1 MNRQGRCVA
10 AIRGARAGEHVFT
23 SMRLRG
29 DAVAISPKTS
39 TAAEIARIHRCA
51 HAIARV
57 ASRRG
62 VHWRTLH
69 AAYRRAAGK
78 YKLIDED
85 PTDGLPLPPVRQT
98 RPFAF
103 SASDLRDIKAQI
115 SRPQDW
121 LSFHLLAYT
130 GMRSIEVRRLRWDDI
145 NFVKNTLRVTGK
157 QTRRGDDERLVPIHP
172 TLRAV
177 LLEAPS
183 VLGQHV
189 LRGRY
194 TSSRAGEMISETGIA
209 TMIKRNVS
217 SHVQR
222 PAGDVC
228 HPIRRAVAS
237 SLRRNGVDLDTIDKL
252 LGWAPASMRA
262 RRYMDFEPADF
273 SRAIF
278 GSGPTI
284 RSESTIGLEPFG
296 CTGQELHHVGGAS

>member
-1 MNRQGRCVA
+1 MQAFSDTDNMIFSCYEDELRIKRVGPDTWRNYRA
-10 AIRGARAGEHVFT
+10 TRDRFLRWTTERGLSPEEVSHRDMLAYIG
-23 SMRLRG
+23 SMADLE
-29 DAVAISPKTS
+29 PS
-39 TAAEIARIHRCA
+39 TVQR
-51 HAIARV
+51 
-57 ASRRG
+57 
-62 VHWRTLH
+62 HWRTLH

-121 LSFHLLAYT
+121 LAFHLLAYT
-130 GMRSIEVRRLRWDDI
+130 GMRSIEVRRLRWDDV
-145 NFVKNTLRVTGK
+145 NFVKNSLRVTGK

-177 LLEAPS
+177 LLEAQS

-194 TSSRAGEMISETGIA
+194 TSSRAGEMISETGMA
-209 TMIKRNVS
+209 TMIRRNVPP
-217 SHVQR
+217 HVQR
-222 PAGDVC
+222 PSGDVC

-273 SRAIF
+273 SRAILRLWADD
-278 GSGPTI
+278 PI
-284 RSESTIGLEPFG
+284 
-296 CTGQELHHVGGAS
+296 